1 MSRSYLKN
9 IPTPLHW
16 LVRPALFL
24 SIGLHLL
31 LLLLPLLPDRPSQQS
46 QAEPE
51 ETAVALTPAP
61 IVPPE
66 PSPSAGALPVPSPAT
81 LPPAPATPS
90 PNLNPTLPPTAQTQP
105 IILSPT
111 QPAIPAPVVPTL
123 APSSVQST
131 PTAPVTPAPP
141 QNQPQNRITAP
152 FANFPHLADAQ
163 SGCFDQTTGDC
174 RQVSGNFRQVSQS
187 LRDRL
192 SSQGYEV
199 KQRDDLEETG
209 RQVYEVSKENTTR
222 YLSVISSD
230 LAGTAYILADEPVTQ
245 ADIEQIGTVQTALQT
260 LLNHLADGN
269 TATSVQFA
277 YPEFFFTAD
286 RPRPEING
294 PSYRVSGTEPAQL
307 ADRLTSTL
315 QTNGF
320 QSSQI
325 GEYGGGPV
333 YEVGQ
338 KAFLGYV
345 NLVPIRD
352 GTGTIVVLWQSIPQ

>member
-24 SIGLHLL
+24 SLGLHLL

-51 ETAVALTPAP
+51 ATAVALTPAP
-61 IVPPE
+61 IEPPE
-66 PSPSAGALPVPSPAT
+66 PSPSAEASSVPAAVSTPLPPPALNLAPSPAVQAQPIVPS
-81 LPPAPATPS
+81 LSRPAAPAPIVSSPSPSSVSSPAPATP
-90 PNLNPTLPPTAQTQP
+90 T
-105 IILSPT
+105 
-111 QPAIPAPVVPTL
+111 
-123 APSSVQST
+123 
-131 PTAPVTPAPP
+131 PP
-141 QNQPQNRITAP
+141 QNQPQNRIVAP
-152 FANFPHLADAQ
+152 FANFPHLANAQ
-163 SGCFDQTTGDC
+163 PGCFNQTTGDC

-187 LRDRL
+187 LRDQL
-192 SSQGYEV
+192 SNQGYEV

-209 RQVYEVSKENTTR
+209 RQVYEVSQENTTR

-260 LLNHLADGN
+260 LLGHLSGGN
-269 TATSVQFA
+269 TATSAQFA
-277 YPEFFFTAD
+277 YPEFFFTANQ
-286 RPRPEING
+286 PRPEITG
-294 PSYRVSGTEPAQL
+294 PAYRVSGTEPTQL
-307 ADRLTSTL
+307 ADRLTTTL

-345 NLVPIRD
+345 NLVPTQD